1 MILRINKHTALLT
14 VLTAILIF
22 SGCNSIKNEN
32 ANVTMDESTTVTDGE
47 LALEDG
53 NKLYGFWVGKFEMD
67 FQDEDYPI
75 YEDDEFEYNKK
86 INISIDKIVG
96 ERIEGHSVVSGNY
109 RVFSGSIKRDSGRYF
124 VEAREPGDHANDGIF
139 KFQMNDT
146 MLWGTW
152 NAFDKKDSVRRKYE
166 LKRRIFQ
173 YDSTIALEEAALYV
187 DYKKSKQ
194 EMIIDEEESDSFE
207 IPYYATSTK
216 NIYDINASNTFL
228 NEPDVANLKKGDLL
242 IIRNAIYARHGY
254 AFKNKAL
261 RRFFDAQDWYIPVN
275 SDITDELSA
284 TERHNI
290 ELLMAFEKNAEE
302 YYDHF
307 GRY

>member
-1 MILRINKHTALLT
+1 
-14 VLTAILIF
+14 
-22 SGCNSIKNEN
+22 
-32 ANVTMDESTTVTDGE
+32 MDESTMVTDGE
-47 LALEDG
+47 LVLEDG

-109 RVFSGSIKRDSGRYF
+109 RVFFGSIKSDSGRYF
-124 VEAREPGDHANDGIF
+124 VEAREPGDHPNDGIF
-139 KFQMNDT
+139 MFQMNDT

-152 NAFDKKDSVRRKYE
+152 TAFDKKDSVRRKYE

-173 YDSTIALEEAALYV
+173 YDSTVALEEAEYV
-187 DYKKSKQ
+187 DYKKTKQ
-194 EMIIDEEESDSFE
+194 EMIVEEDDSFE
-207 IPYYATSTK
+207 MPYYATSTNK
-216 NIYDINASNTFL
+216 IYEINGSNTFL
-228 NEPDVANLKKGDLL
+228 KEPDVANLKKGDLL

-254 AFKNKAL
+254 AFKNRAL

>member
-1 MILRINKHTALLT
+1 MFKS
-14 VLTAILIF
+14 IF
-22 SGCNSIKNEN
+22 SFSLILLFSQCTSIKNEN
-32 ANVTMDESTTVTDGE
+32 ANVMMDESTMVTDGE

-67 FQDEDYPI
+67 FQDEEYPI

-109 RVFSGSIKRDSGRYF
+109 RVFLGSIKRDSGRYF
-124 VEAREPGDHANDGIF
+124 VEAREPGDHPNDGIF

-152 NAFDKKDSVRRKYE
+152 TAFDKKDSIRRKYE
-166 LKRRIFQ
+166 LKRRLFK
-173 YDSTIALEEAALYV
+173 YDSTVALEEAEYV
-187 DYKKSKQ
+187 DYKKTKQ
-194 EMIIDEEESDSFE
+194 EMIVEEDDSFE
-207 IPYYATSTK
+207 IPYYATSTQK
-216 NIYDINASNTFL
+216 IYEINASNTFL

-242 IIRNAIYARHGY
+242 IVRNAIYARHGY